1 MSHIITLEAS
11 NVKRLKAVRVDPK
24 NPTVIVGG
32 RNAQGKSSL
41 LDCIS
46 MALGGKEACPSAPI
60 RRGQTKAQI
69 VLTTEDLVVTRRFSQ
84 TGGASLEVTNKEGLK
99 FPSPQSVLDKLT
111 NTLAFDPLAFT
122 RAEPKEQLRQLRLL
136 VGIDTTSI
144 DAMKKAAFDERTLK
158 NREVRNQKGVVES
171 LPVAG
176 PERVDIKMLLEQ
188 LDKANKHNARKDVLG
203 RALDDATSNLKR
215 KRDLAV
221 KTKELIEELE
231 KRLEALRDRLKDET
245 DAIKQAES
253 EQEIAYG
260 DVEKFKPIPTE
271 VLREQL
277 SQAEAT
283 NQAAARVE
291 QRRAEATKLAQLEEE
306 SAELTKRI
314 TLLDQQREATLAKA
328 NFPVPG
334 LGLGDDG
341 VTLNDLPLDQAS
353 SAEQLRVGLAVAC
366 ALNPSLK
373 VMLIRDG
380 SLLDD
385 ESLQLIADF
394 AEAQNAQVWIE
405 RVGDDGKCTVVIEDG
420 EIVAAP
426 AELAAT

>member
-1 MSHIITLEAS
+1 MSHIVSLEA
-11 NVKRLKAVRVDPK
+11 NTVKRLKAVRVDPK

-46 MALGGKEACPSAPI
+46 MALAGKDACPTAPI
-60 RRGQTKAQI
+60 RRGQSSAKI
-69 VLTTEDLVVTRRFSQ
+69 ILTTDDLIVTRKFSQ
-84 TGGASLEVTNKEGLK
+84 TSGASLEVTNKDGLK
-99 FPSPQSVLDKLT
+99 YTSPQAVLDKLT

-122 RAEPKEQLRQLRLL
+122 RAEPKAQLHQLRVL

-144 DAMKKAAFDERTLK
+144 DSLRKAAFDERTGK
-158 NREVRNQKGVVES
+158 NREVKAQRGVVDS

-176 PERVDIKMLLEQ
+176 PEPVSIVTLIKQ
-188 LDKANKHNARKDVLG
+188 
-203 RALDDATSNLKR
+203 LDDAIEHNRTKHNLTRAVEVAATSRSAKQAA
-215 KRDLAV
+215 AV
-221 KTKELIEELE
+221 KTATTIKEVQDRLAALQEQLKREDAAIEQADAEVDIANGDLE
-231 KRLEALRDRLKDET
+231 KFVVVDPQPIRD
-245 DAIKQAES
+245 
-253 EQEIAYG
+253 
-260 DVEKFKPIPTE
+260 
-271 VLREQL
+271 QL

-291 QRRAEATKLAQLEEE
+291 QRRAEAKKLANLESEA
-306 SAELTKRI
+306 AELTKRI

-334 LGLGDDG
+334 LGLGEDG

-385 ESLQLIADF
+385 ESLKLIADF
-394 AEAQNAQVWIE
+394 AESQEAQVWIE

-420 EIVAAP
+420 EIVEAP
-426 AELAAT
+426 AEVVTA